1 MGGLGGAVS
10 LSSQPHF
17 TSPSPLSS
25 ADMHLTM
32 SRPAPYTVPSP
43 LHALQR
49 QTAAAAGYGVAFSG
63 DPCNSAAAA
72 SYTPTPYNNS
82 VYQGNSYGSS
92 YSSLYSGS
100 SPAEVS
106 SPFSFLKF
114 FFYQQTCSITCTCR
128 AAMLHSPPGRCA
140 VQGLPR
146 TPRLSL
152 LHPAMA
158 LPPLHTVRSWTE
170 TATDRVRWS
179 PAASTPQPAP
189 CTLWAAP
196 HSFPTLLKWPPPTPH
211 RITHW
216 PPHRS
221 MGILTH
227 PTACT
232 PPLPLLCILFLTT
245 TLSTHHHSVSP
256 TILHFLP
263 WLFGSKSNQKPSSL
277 TS

>member
-92 YSSLYSGS
+92 YSSLSSGS

-114 FFYQQTCSITCTCR
+114 FFTNKLALLLAPAEQLCCTV
-128 AAMLHSPPGRCA
+128 LQVA
-140 VQGLPR
+140 VQSRVSLGHHGFLSFIQQWRCLPHTQSAAERRLQRTESAEVLLPVLPSQLHAPYGLHLI
-146 TPRLSL
+146 LSPLFSSGL
-152 LHPAMA
+152 LKLLTGSLTGLHTDQWVYSLILRPVPLHYLFYVSSSW
-158 LPPLHTVRSWTE
+158 LPPSVLI
-170 TATDRVRWS
+170 
-179 PAASTPQPAP
+179 
-189 CTLWAAP
+189 
-196 HSFPTLLKWPPPTPH
+196 
-211 RITHW
+211 IT
-216 PPHRS
+216 R
-221 MGILTH
+221 
-227 PTACT
+227 
-232 PPLPLLCILFLTT
+232 FLQQSYIFFHGS
-245 TLSTHHHSVSP
+245 LEVSP
-256 TILHFLP
+256 MKNP
-263 WLFGSKSNQKPSSL
+263 PV
-277 TS
+277 